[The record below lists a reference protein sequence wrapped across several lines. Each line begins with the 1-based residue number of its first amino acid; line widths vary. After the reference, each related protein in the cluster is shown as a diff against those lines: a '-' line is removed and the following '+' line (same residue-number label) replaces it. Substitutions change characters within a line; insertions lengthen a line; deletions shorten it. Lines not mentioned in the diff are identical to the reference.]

1 MADELR
7 NELGDEAN
15 PALQL
20 QILDEANK
28 NLKKRKKKKQSK
40 PESEQPA
47 KKKRIM
53 MRSKRPDEVQVPLPS
68 IFYLPEVE
76 VNINHEKIK
85 EDPVDFDL
93 SNLNFPIIFIS
104 KKDEKADSLG
114 SKKNKSFEE
123 EKFSKPVQIEKKHGK
138 LKRFDPVG
146 PVQVTPPS
154 KEVVIS
160 PVTEI
165 VKVPKTNF
173 A

>member
-1 MADELR
+1 
-7 NELGDEAN
+7 
-15 PALQL
+15 
-20 QILDEANK
+20 
-28 NLKKRKKKKQSK
+28 
-40 PESEQPA
+40 
-47 KKKRIM
+47 M

-173 A
+173 AQSIQLTEQPHIELFLNELEKVKALPVTYKFS